1 LLNSFIEFDII
12 YAPFEYA
19 ELHWRLQR
27 LLEINGLREENEV
40 NVQTLGN
47 YERQL
52 ARLNDFLAYSLPAFA
67 PYASDA
73 DEQIF
78 KHIGMFL
85 RQLSDGLGAENTV
98 LLRFSAEQKELILE
112 ATRVEPEADKH
123 KCVFQFDDPFLAPT
137 AQNFEI
143 SHWSSAADATPTESA
158 TFLEELSAA
167 LSRDIHSLI
176 LVPILL
182 EQRLYG
188 IIAVIN
194 KVTATTFAPLDISFA
209 QISVNFFAKELQR
222 AQLFRSA
229 SKDGR
234 VDDLASPFITH
245 INNKLEF
252 LHSILDS
259 VMFGVIVLNH
269 YNQIIYMNN
278 AAERILERRFADLKD
293 ENFADIFGPDVL
305 SENFF
310 NHERDTRDVLRYE
323 VELTM
328 ADGEPKL
335 IGFASQVHKNFM
347 NQPVGK
353 VVTLRDISSFM
364 LREKEMLRMDRL
376 ASLGVLISGIA
387 HEIRNPLA
395 GIKSVAQALDAFLSE
410 KGFENSE
417 YVDRIIRQ
425 VNRLNT
431 LLQALFIYSRPD
443 RPQTEKVDIR
453 RVLEEVKPLLQK
465 RLSDKK
471 ILYQE
476 YLDANSKMIPADS
489 NQLQQLLLNLILN
502 AIEAMA
508 EQGVLSISIEYLK
521 PIPASMYNQMPYLQ
535 RRLLNEAMRIVVA
548 DTGVGITP
556 EQQKEIF
563 TPFFTTKDT
572 GTGLGLPIVQ
582 QIVENHRGFVHVESK
597 PGQGTR
603 FIVLLPLVRNIDA

>member
-1 LLNSFIEFDII
+1 MTASKNASADLATKNPPETEILWLGAETTGQSSIELLNSSGGFRVTRTLFAGDLFASIEKRPYQTLIIDFTHWPEAAEQKIEQLREILVPKRIPALFIIARNQPHSIVLLNSFIEFDII

-335 IGFASQVHKNFM
+335 IGFASQVHK
-347 NQPVGK
+347 
-353 VVTLRDISSFM
+353 
-364 LREKEMLRMDRL
+364 
-376 ASLGVLISGIA
+376 
-387 HEIRNPLA
+387 
-395 GIKSVAQALDAFLSE
+395 
-410 KGFENSE
+410 
-417 YVDRIIRQ
+417 
-425 VNRLNT
+425 
-431 LLQALFIYSRPD
+431 
-443 RPQTEKVDIR
+443 
-453 RVLEEVKPLLQK
+453 
-465 RLSDKK
+465 
-471 ILYQE
+471 IL
-476 YLDANSKMIPADS
+476 
-489 NQLQQLLLNLILN
+489 
-502 AIEAMA
+502 
-508 EQGVLSISIEYLK
+508 
-521 PIPASMYNQMPYLQ
+521 
-535 RRLLNEAMRIVVA
+535 
-548 DTGVGITP
+548 
-556 EQQKEIF
+556 
-563 TPFFTTKDT
+563 
-572 GTGLGLPIVQ
+572 
-582 QIVENHRGFVHVESK
+582 
-597 PGQGTR
+597 
-603 FIVLLPLVRNIDA
+603 